1 MFSPLELMYFMA
13 AGHESNKRKER
24 ENKVTTYALQ
34 GGRVAAYGLDDEIPE
49 DAKPFATKIGGQI
62 VNHPKPE
69 KPPEAK
75 PFEIDVFSRSDKH
88 LPETKLFAEDPI
100 GATSQ
105 EGWSQFLI
113 QSGVDKNSDEYADFM
128 GGLQRV
134 GRATRMP
141 NGSLENLQFMPS
153 YFEGLVEKDVKPTA
167 PVQIEPSRPF
177 ARILVQGETDGDF
190 FYDEK
195 GGMNTLKK
203 RVKSLQD
210 NNVDFDILTGSA
222 KPMIFGDEER
232 TQYIFSNEV
241 NNQLMAALGVKAASE
256 STGAFASAPLTWTAD
271 GKEQTFS
278 PSGKSEFM
286 YRQDMDRFIRDKV
299 GKKFDW
305 RTMSAGS
312 LDTVYNH
319 MYNDILQKESRKAG
333 ILDPQRGL
341 ILQPDLLMSVGPR
354 AYPTFFKVGDRFDAK
369 DNTVQ
374 GNSFYRYFYS
384 RARNVAAEEIT
395 RLGEEMGAGEG
406 SPIFN
411 ASFTVE
417 LNDGVAIGI
426 PQFITEPR
434 HADHFTKLL
443 QWSADSGFSKNTSLS
458 SIGNAVRSY
467 PSVLGDPASPLAAA
481 PSQYGLRNL
490 AQLSMNPSA
499 NAIAGNVLR
508 NATLAYDPTVPGYT
522 PITKELEQVAA
533 TVMGAS
539 PQAKQIMTDEGLK
552 IVNETI
558 HPTFNDKLALVSVF
572 APKLEDKSADLDS
585 FYRTNDFKNRVF
597 GGKRLDDMQLEAGN
611 SSRAALESSRLITE
625 SMSQIFIIK
634 KDENGLVT
642 YERTPFGQ
650 SAGEALLTLS
660 SFVENVKAG
669 IRVGLGTVG
678 VDRDNPVIAGALSLF
693 SSTEKVVTA
702 IDSGSPDVGTM
713 IQDQFGKFGRAKSSY
728 YNPGQSQET
737 FQEKEADARK
747 KRIADLADI
756 ERKILSSDSI
766 TANAARRRYL
776 NYVIAYSVA
785 SALQGGTGGRTI
797 SDQDVQNVLN
807 FLSGNVSTAENEYK
821 VLSLLRDDM
830 MYRAQRGAAL
840 SSTNNQT
847 VLNAMILSDLETKAG
862 FSVEDNLRNRI
873 EFVDGQNVST
883 LNPPG
888 EDDALLSAGPR
899 IPEAQHKEFL
909 NGVNLFL
916 QNDDI
921 KDDSGAILSFSDYD
935 DFIASDKI
943 PQAMKNQ
950 LMILHESRVKDR

>member
-49 DAKPFATKIGGQI
+49 DAKAFATQIGGKI
-62 VNHPKPE
+62 INHPKPE

-75 PFEIDVFSRSDKH
+75 PFEIDIFSRGAEY
-88 LPETKLFAEDPI
+88 LPETEAFANDPI
-100 GATSQ
+100 GATSR

-113 QSGVDKNSDEYADFM
+113 QSGVGKNSEKYANFM

-134 GRATRMP
+134 GRGNRMP
-141 NGSLENLQFMPS
+141 NGSIEDIQFMPA
-153 YFEGLVEKDVKPTA
+153 YYKGLVEDDTKPTA
-167 PVQIEPSRPF
+167 PVQIKPSRPF

-222 KPMIFGDEER
+222 KPMMFGDDER
-232 TQYIFSNEV
+232 TQYIFSDEV
-241 NNQLMAALGVKAASE
+241 NNQLMTALGVKAASE

-299 GKKFDW
+299 GKNFDW

-319 MYNDILQKESRKAG
+319 MFNDILQKESRKAG
-333 ILDPQRGL
+333 ILDPQGGL
-341 ILQPDLLMSVGPR
+341 MLQPELLMSVSQY
-354 AYPTFFKVGDRFDAK
+354 AYPTYFKVGDRFDAK
-369 DNTVQ
+369 DNTAE

-384 RARNVAAEEIT
+384 RARNMAADEIV
-395 RLGEEMGAGEG
+395 RLGEAMGAGEG
-406 SPIFN
+406 SPVFN
-411 ASFTVE
+411 ASFVVNLENGTAV
-417 LNDGVAIGI
+417 GV
-426 PQFITEPR
+426 PQFITEPK
-434 HADHFTKLL
+434 HKDAFTALL
-443 QWSADSGFSKNTSLS
+443 QWSANSGFSENAARSRV
-458 SIGNAVRSY
+458 GNAVRSH
-467 PSVLGDPASPLAAA
+467 PSVFGDPASPLAAA
-481 PSQYGLRNL
+481 PTQYGLRTL
-490 AQLSMNPSA
+490 AQLSTNPSS
-499 NAIAGNVLR
+499 NSIAGNVLR
-508 NATLAYDPTVPGYT
+508 NATLAYDPAVPGYEANT
-522 PITKELEQVAA
+522 AELEQVA
-533 TVMGAS
+533 TVVMGAS
-539 PQAKQIMTDEGLK
+539 PQAKLLADGRV
-552 IVNETI
+552 VNESV

-572 APKLEDKSADLDS
+572 APQLEDRSADLDV
-585 FYRTNDFKNRVF
+585 FYRVNDFKNKTF
-597 GGKRLDDMQLEAGN
+597 KGKRFDDMQSEEAAIARSSLEA
-611 SSRAALESSRLITE
+611 SRLLTE
-625 SMSQIFIIK
+625 AMSQIFIIK
-634 KDENGLVT
+634 KGEDGLLT

-650 SAGEALLTLS
+650 RAGEALLTLS
-660 SFVENVKAG
+660 SFMENVKAG

-678 VDRDNPVIAGALSLF
+678 IDEDNPVISGALSLF

-702 IDSGSPDVGTM
+702 IDAGSPDVGTM
-713 IQDQFGKFGRAKSSY
+713 VQDQFGKFGRATSSF
-728 YNPGQSQET
+728 YNQGQSQET
-737 FQEKEADARK
+737 FQAKEAEARK
-747 KRIADLADI
+747 KRIADLAEIQRDMV
-756 ERKILSSDSI
+756 STNSI

-807 FLSGNVSTAENEYK
+807 FLNGGMSTPENEFA
-821 VLSLLRDDM
+821 VMSLLRDDL

-840 SSTNNQT
+840 SNKNNQV
-847 VLNAMILSDLETKAG
+847 VLNAMILTDLETKSQ

-873 EFVDGQNVST
+873 EFVNGENVST
-883 LNPPG
+883 MNPDG
-888 EDDALLSAGPR
+888 DAPAGPR
-899 IPEAQHKEFL
+899 IPEAQQADFL
-909 NGVNLFL
+909 KSVNLYIRNQGIL
-916 QNDDI
+916 RDD
-921 KDDSGAILSFSDYD
+921 DDKVLTFSSFDE
-935 DFIASDKI
+935 FTTSDKMPPVEKEQLI
-943 PQAMKNQ
+943 KAFEAKRNQ
-950 LMILHESRVKDR
+950 Q

>member
-34 GGRVAAYGLDDEIPE
+34 GGRVTAYDLDDEIPE
-49 DAKPFATKIGGQI
+49 DAKTFATKIGGQI
-62 VNHPKPE
+62 VNHPESPE
-69 KPPEAK
+69 VK
-75 PFEIDVFSRSDKH
+75 PFEIDVFSRGAEY
-88 LPETKLFAEDPI
+88 LPKTKLFAEDPI

-113 QSGVDKNSDEYADFM
+113 QSGVDKNSEEYAKFM

-141 NGSLENLQFMPS
+141 NGSLENIQFMPS
-153 YFEGLVEKDVKPTA
+153 YFEGLVEKDVKPAA

-190 FYDEK
+190 FYDEQ
-195 GGMNTLKK
+195 GGMDTLKK

-210 NNVDFDILTGSA
+210 NDVDFNILTGSA
-222 KPMIFGDEER
+222 KPMIFGDKKR
-232 TQYIFSNEV
+232 TQYIYSDEV
-241 NNQLMAALGVKAASE
+241 NSQLMAALGIKAASE

-271 GKEQTFS
+271 GKEQTFI
-278 PSGKSEFM
+278 PSSKSTDE
-286 YRQDMDRFIRDKV
+286 YERSMDRFIRNKV
-299 GKKFDW
+299 GEGFDW
-305 RTMSAGS
+305 TTMNAGS

-319 MYNDILQKESRKAG
+319 MYNDILEKESRKAG

-341 ILQPDLLMSVGPR
+341 MLQPDLLMSVSQY
-354 AYPTFFKVGDRFDAK
+354 AYPTYFKVGNRFDK
-369 DNTVQ
+369 EGNTAT
-374 GNSFYRYFYS
+374 GNSFYKYFYS
-384 RARNVAAEEIT
+384 RARNMAADEIT
-395 RLGEEMGAGEG
+395 RLGENMGAGEG
-406 SPIFN
+406 SPVFN
-411 ASFTVE
+411 ASFVVDLE
-417 LNDGVAIGI
+417 DGKAVGI

-434 HADHFTKLL
+434 HADHFTALL
-443 QWSADSGFSKNTSLS
+443 QWSANSGFSETTARSRV
-458 SIGNAVRSY
+458 GNAVRSY
-467 PSVLGDPASPLAAA
+467 PSVFGDPASPLAAA
-481 PSQYGLRNL
+481 PTQYGLRTL
-490 AQLSMNPSA
+490 AQLSTNPSS
-499 NAIAGNVLR
+499 NSIAGNVLR
-508 NATLAYDPTVPGYT
+508 NATLAYDPAVPGYEANA
-522 PITKELEQVAA
+522 KELEQVA
-533 TVMGAS
+533 TVVMGAS
-539 PQAKQIMTDEGLK
+539 PQARLLADGRV
-552 IVNETI
+552 VNESV

-572 APKLEDKSADLDS
+572 SPQLEDRSADLDT
-585 FYRTNDFKNRVF
+585 FYRVNDFKNKTF
-597 GGKRLDDMQLEAGN
+597 KGKRFDDMQAEEAAIARSSLEA
-611 SSRAALESSRLITE
+611 SRLLTE
-625 SMSQIFIIK
+625 AMSQIFIIK
-634 KDENGLVT
+634 KEDGVTT

-650 SAGEALLTLS
+650 RAGEALLTLS
-660 SFVENVKAG
+660 SFMENVKAG
-669 IRVGLGTVG
+669 IRVGLGSVG
-678 VDRDNPVIAGALSLF
+678 VDEDNPVISGALSLF

-702 IDSGSPDVGTM
+702 IDAGSPDVGTM
-713 IQDQFGKFGRAKSSY
+713 VQDQFGKFGRATSSF

-737 FQEKEADARK
+737 FQAKEAEARK
-747 KRIADLADI
+747 KRIADIAEI
-756 ERKILSSDSI
+756 QRQMVSTNSI

-807 FLSGNVSTAENEYK
+807 FLNGGMSTPENEFA
-821 VLSLLRDDM
+821 VMSLLRDDL

-840 SSTNNQT
+840 SNKNNQV
-847 VLNAMILSDLETKAG
+847 VLNAMILTDLETKTG
-862 FSVEDNLRNRI
+862 FSVAENLRNRI
-873 EFVDGQNVST
+873 EFVDGENVST
-883 LNPPG
+883 MNADG
-888 EDDALLSAGPR
+888 DAPAGPR